1 MLMNRAKFFKT
12 AYNVQTI
19 EQPSSFK
26 DEDITPIIS
35 QDEVFVT
42 CPLNEYGLVSDVLQR
57 ALNPNLSAST
67 RQQLLSLLDVSS
79 VPSSSQFSSLPDDVL
94 LNLVKLR
101 TCQTPS
107 EVAKYIES
115 LNAWFE
121 ANNVSDDNPSDIPS
135 SDTPPS
141 DTPPSVTP
149 PSVTPPSH
157 D

>member
-19 EQPSSFK
+19 EQPSSFTE
-26 DEDITPIIS
+26 EDITPIIS
-35 QDEVFVT
+35 QDEVSVT

-101 TCQTPS
+101 SCQTPS
-107 EVAKYIES
+107 EVAKYSEA

-121 ANNVSDDNPSDIPS
+121 ANNISDDKPLDTPP

-141 DTPPSVTP
+141 DTPPSSDS
-149 PSVTPPSH
+149 PSSN

>member
-1 MLMNRAKFFKT
+1 MNRAKFFKT
-12 AYNVQTI
+12 VYNIQTI
-19 EQPSSFK
+19 EQPSSFNE
-26 DEDITPIIS
+26 EDITPIIS

-57 ALNPNLSAST
+57 ALNPNLSAFT
-67 RQQLLSLLDVSS
+67 RQQLLNLLDVSS
-79 VPSSSQFSSLPDDVL
+79 VRSSSQFNSLPDDVL

-107 EVAKYIES
+107 EVAKYSEA

-121 ANNVSDDNPSDIPS
+121 ANNVTDDKPSDTAS

-141 DTPPSVTP
+141 DTS
-149 PSVTPPSH
+149 SSN

>member
-12 AYNVQTI
+12 AYSVKTI
-19 EQPSSFK
+19 DLPSSFK
-26 DEDITPIIS
+26 EEDITPLIS
-35 QDEVFVT
+35 QDEVSVT

-67 RQQLLSLLDVSS
+67 RQQLLNLLDVSS
-79 VPSSSQFSSLPDDVL
+79 VPSSSQFNSLPDDVL

-107 EVAKYIES
+107 EVAKYSEA
-115 LNAWFE
+115 LNSWFE
-121 ANNVSDDNPSDIPS
+121 ANNVSDTPG
-135 SDTPPS
+135 SDTPGS
-141 DTPPSVTP
+141 DTPGSN
-149 PSVTPPSH
+149 

>member
-26 DEDITPIIS
+26 DVDITPIIS
-35 QDEVFVT
+35 QDDVSVT

-57 ALNPNLSAST
+57 ALNPNLSVSI
-67 RQQLLSLLDVSS
+67 RQQLLNILDVSS
-79 VPSSSQFSSLPDDVL
+79 VPSSSQFKSLPDDVL

-107 EVAKYIES
+107 EVAKYSEA

-121 ANNVSDDNPSDIPS
+121 ANNVSYDKPSDTPS

-141 DTPPSVTP
+141 DTPPSDTP
-149 PSVTPPSH
+149 PSN

>member
-26 DEDITPIIS
+26 DEDITPLIS
-35 QDEVFVT
+35 QDEVSVT

-67 RQQLLSLLDVSS
+67 RQQLLNLLDVSS
-79 VPSSSQFSSLPDDVL
+79 VPSSSQFNSLPDDVL

-107 EVAKYIES
+107 EVAKYCDA
-115 LNAWFE
+115 LNAWFV
-121 ANNVSDDNPSDIPS
+121 ANNVSDDKPSDTLPS
-135 SDTPPS
+135 DTPPDTPPS
-141 DTPPSVTP
+141 DTPPSN
-149 PSVTPPSH
+149 

>member
-19 EQPSSFK
+19 EQPSSFR

-35 QDEVFVT
+35 QDEVSVT

-57 ALNPNLSAST
+57 ALNPHLSVST

-79 VPSSSQFSSLPDDVL
+79 VPSSSQFRSLSDDVL

-107 EVAKYIES
+107 EVAKYS
-115 LNAWFE
+115 QALNAWFE
-121 ANNVSDDNPSDIPS
+121 ANNVSDDKRSDTAS
-135 SDTPPS
+135 SDTASSDSASS
-141 DTPPSVTP
+141 DTASSDT
-149 PSVTPPSH
+149 SSSN

>member
-12 AYNVQTI
+12 AYNVQVI

-26 DEDITPIIS
+26 EEDITPIIS
-35 QDEVFVT
+35 QDEVSVT

-57 ALNPNLSAST
+57 ALSPNLSAST
-67 RQQLLSLLDVSS
+67 RQQLLNLLDVSS
-79 VPSSSQFSSLPDDVL
+79 VPSSSQFRSLPDDVL

-107 EVAKYIES
+107 EVAKYSEA

-121 ANNVSDDNPSDIPS
+121 ANNISDDES
-135 SDTPPS
+135 SDTSSS
-141 DTPPSVTP
+141 DTSSSDT
-149 PSVTPPSH
+149 SSSDTSSS
-157 D
+157 DTSSSDD

>member
-1 MLMNRAKFFKT
+1 MNRAKFFKT
-12 AYNVQTI
+12 VYNVQTI

-26 DEDITPIIS
+26 EEDITPIIS
-35 QDEVFVT
+35 QDEVSVT

-79 VPSSSQFSSLPDDVL
+79 VPSSSQFRSLPDDVF

-101 TCQTPS
+101 SCQTPS
-107 EVAKYIES
+107 EVAKYSEA

-121 ANNVSDDNPSDIPS
+121 ANNVSNDIP

-141 DTPPSVTP
+141 DTPSSDTSPSDTTP
-149 PSVTPPSH
+149 SN

>member
-1 MLMNRAKFFKT
+1 MNRSKFFKT
-12 AYNVQTI
+12 AYNVHTI

-26 DEDITPIIS
+26 EEDISPIIS
-35 QDEVFVT
+35 QDEVSVI
-42 CPLNEYGLVSDVLQR
+42 CPLNEHGLVGDVLQR

-67 RQQLLSLLDVSS
+67 RQQLLNLLVVSS
-79 VPSSSQFSSLPDDVL
+79 VPSSFQFRSLPDDVL

-107 EVAKYIES
+107 EVAKYSEA
-115 LNAWFE
+115 LHAWFE
-121 ANNVSDDNPSDIPS
+121 ANNISDDIP

-141 DTPPSVTP
+141 DTPPSDTP
-149 PSVTPPSH
+149 PSN

>member
-1 MLMNRAKFFKT
+1 MLMNRSKFFKT

-26 DEDITPIIS
+26 DVDITPIIS
-35 QDEVFVT
+35 QDEVSVT

-57 ALNPNLSAST
+57 ALNPNLSVST
-67 RQQLLSLLDVSS
+67 REQLLNFLDVSS
-79 VPSSSQFSSLPDDVL
+79 VPSSSQFKSLPDDVL

-107 EVAKYIES
+107 EVAKYCEA

-121 ANNVSDDNPSDIPS
+121 ANNVSDDKPSDTPS

-141 DTPPSVTP
+141 DTPLSDTPS
-149 PSVTPPSH
+149 SN

>member
-1 MLMNRAKFFKT
+1 MNRAKFFKT

-26 DEDITPIIS
+26 EEDITPIIS
-35 QDEVFVT
+35 QDEVSVT

-79 VPSSSQFSSLPDDVL
+79 VPSSSQFRSLPDGVL

-101 TCQTPS
+101 TCQSPS
-107 EVAKYIES
+107 EVAKYSEA

-121 ANNVSDDNPSDIPS
+121 ANNISDDKPL
-135 SDTPPS
+135 DTPPS
-141 DTPPSVTP
+141 DTPPSSDTP
-149 PSVTPPSH
+149 SS
-157 D
+157 DSSSSND

>member
-1 MLMNRAKFFKT
+1 MNRAKFFKT

-35 QDEVFVT
+35 QDDVSVI

-57 ALNPNLSAST
+57 ALNPNLSDST
-67 RQQLLSLLDVSS
+67 RQQLLNLLDVSS

-101 TCQTPS
+101 SCQTPS
-107 EVAKYIES
+107 EVAKYSEA

-121 ANNVSDDNPSDIPS
+121 ANNISDQP

-141 DTPPSVTP
+141 DTPPSDTP
-149 PSVTPPSH
+149 PSDTPPSN

>member
-19 EQPSSFK
+19 VQPSSFK
-26 DEDITPIIS
+26 EEDITPIIS
-35 QDEVFVT
+35 QDDVSVI

-67 RQQLLSLLDVSS
+67 RQQLLNLLDVSS
-79 VPSSSQFSSLPDDVL
+79 VPSSSQFRSLPDDVL

-107 EVAKYIES
+107 EVAKYSEA
-115 LNAWFE
+115 LNAWFV
-121 ANNVSDDNPSDIPS
+121 ANNISDNIL

-141 DTPPSVTP
+141 DTPPSDTP
-149 PSVTPPSH
+149 PSDTPSSN

>member
-1 MLMNRAKFFKT
+1 MNRAKFFKT

-26 DEDITPIIS
+26 DVDITPIIS
-35 QDEVFVT
+35 QDDVSVT

-57 ALNPNLSAST
+57 ALNPNLSVSI
-67 RQQLLSLLDVSS
+67 RQQLLNILDVSS
-79 VPSSSQFSSLPDDVL
+79 VPSSSQFKSLPDDVL

-107 EVAKYIES
+107 EVAKYSEA

-121 ANNVSDDNPSDIPS
+121 ANNVSYDKPSDTPS

-141 DTPPSVTP
+141 DTPPSDTP
-149 PSVTPPSH
+149 PSN

>member
-35 QDEVFVT
+35 QDEVSVT

-79 VPSSSQFSSLPDDVL
+79 VPSSSQFRSLPDDVL

-107 EVAKYIES
+107 EVAKYSEA
-115 LNAWFE
+115 LHAWFD
-121 ANNVSDDNPSDIPS
+121 ANNVSDDKSSDNPS
-135 SDTPPS
+135 SDNSSS
-141 DTPPSVTP
+141 DNS
-149 PSVTPPSH
+149 SS
-157 D
+157 DE

>member
-1 MLMNRAKFFKT
+1 MNRAKFFKT

-35 QDEVFVT
+35 QDEVSVT

-67 RQQLLSLLDVSS
+67 RQQLLTLLDVSS
-79 VPSSSQFSSLPDDVL
+79 VPSSSQFRSLPDDVL

-107 EVAKYIES
+107 EVAKYCEA
-115 LNAWFE
+115 LHAWFE
-121 ANNVSDDNPSDIPS
+121 ANNVSDQPSDTPTPAATS
-135 SDTPPS
+135 LDTPPS
-141 DTPPSVTP
+141 DTPS
-149 PSVTPPSH
+149 SN

>member
-26 DEDITPIIS
+26 EEDITPIIS
-35 QDEVFVT
+35 QDEVSVT

-57 ALNPNLSAST
+57 ALSPNLSAST

-101 TCQTPS
+101 SCQTPS
-107 EVAKYIES
+107 EVAKYSEA

-121 ANNVSDDNPSDIPS
+121 ANNISDDKPL
-135 SDTPPS
+135 DTPPS
-141 DTPPSVTP
+141 DTPPSSDTP
-149 PSVTPPSH
+149 SSDSPSSN

>member
-12 AYNVQTI
+12 AYSVQTI
-19 EQPSSFK
+19 ALPSSFME
-26 DEDITPIIS
+26 EDITPIIS
-35 QDEVFVT
+35 QDEVSVT

-67 RQQLLSLLDVSS
+67 RQQLLNLLDVSS
-79 VPSSSQFSSLPDDVL
+79 VPSSSQFRSLPDDVL

-107 EVAKYIES
+107 EVAKYSEA

-121 ANNVSDDNPSDIPS
+121 ANNISDDKPSDTPPSDTPS

-141 DTPPSVTP
+141 DTIPSN
-149 PSVTPPSH
+149 

>member
-26 DEDITPIIS
+26 EEDITPIIS
-35 QDEVFVT
+35 QDDVSVT

-79 VPSSSQFSSLPDDVL
+79 VPSSSQFRSVPDDVL

-101 TCQTPS
+101 SCQTPS
-107 EVAKYIES
+107 EVAKYCEA
-115 LNAWFE
+115 LNAWFV
-121 ANNVSDDNPSDIPS
+121 ANNVSDTSG
-135 SDTPPS
+135 SDTS
-141 DTPPSVTP
+141 GSVTP
-149 PSVTPPSH
+149 VIDTPSPDTSSSN

>member
-26 DEDITPIIS
+26 EEDITPIIS
-35 QDEVFVT
+35 QDEVSVT

-79 VPSSSQFSSLPDDVL
+79 VPSSSQFRSLPDDVL

-107 EVAKYIES
+107 EVAKYSEA

-121 ANNVSDDNPSDIPS
+121 ANNVSDTPQSDTPPLDIPPSDTPS

-141 DTPPSVTP
+141 ND
-149 PSVTPPSH
+149 
-157 D
+157 

>member
-35 QDEVFVT
+35 QDDVSVI

-57 ALNPNLSAST
+57 ALNPNLSDST
-67 RQQLLSLLDVSS
+67 RQQLLNLLDVSS

-101 TCQTPS
+101 SCQTPS
-107 EVAKYIES
+107 EVAKYSEA

-121 ANNVSDDNPSDIPS
+121 ANNISDQP

-141 DTPPSVTP
+141 DTPPSDTP
-149 PSVTPPSH
+149 PSDTPPSN

>member
-19 EQPSSFK
+19 EQPSSFME
-26 DEDITPIIS
+26 EDITPIIS
-35 QDEVFVT
+35 QDEVSVT

-57 ALNPNLSAST
+57 ALNSNLSVSI
-67 RQQLLSLLDVSS
+67 RQQLLNLLDVSS
-79 VPSSSQFSSLPDDVL
+79 VPSSSQFNSLPDDVL

-101 TCQTPS
+101 SCQSPS
-107 EVAKYIES
+107 EVAKYSEA

-121 ANNVSDDNPSDIPS
+121 ANNVSDDKP

-141 DTPPSVTP
+141 DTPPSDTP
-149 PSVTPPSH
+149 PSDTPPSN

>member
-12 AYNVQTI
+12 AYNVQSI

-35 QDEVFVT
+35 QDEVSVI

-57 ALNPNLSAST
+57 ALNSNLSAST

-79 VPSSSQFSSLPDDVL
+79 VPSSSQFRSLPDDVL

-107 EVAKYIES
+107 EVAKYSEA

-121 ANNVSDDNPSDIPS
+121 ANNVSDDQP

-141 DTPPSVTP
+141 DTPSSDTPSSDTP
-149 PSVTPPSH
+149 SSN

>member
-19 EQPSSFK
+19 EQPSSFNE
-26 DEDITPIIS
+26 EDITPIIS
-35 QDEVFVT
+35 QDEVSVT

-79 VPSSSQFSSLPDDVL
+79 VPSSSQFRSLPDDVL

-107 EVAKYIES
+107 EVAKYSEA

-121 ANNVSDDNPSDIPS
+121 ANNVCDDKLSDTPPSNTPPSETPS
-135 SDTPPS
+135 SDTPSS
-141 DTPPSVTP
+141 D
-149 PSVTPPSH
+149 

>member
-1 MLMNRAKFFKT
+1 MNRAKFFKT

-19 EQPSSFK
+19 EQPSSFNE
-26 DEDITPIIS
+26 EDITPIIS
-35 QDEVFVT
+35 QDDVSVI
-42 CPLNEYGLVSDVLQR
+42 CPLNEHGLVSDVLQR

-79 VPSSSQFSSLPDDVL
+79 VPSSSQFRSLPDDIL

-107 EVAKYIES
+107 EVAKYSEA

-121 ANNVSDDNPSDIPS
+121 VNNVSDDTP

-141 DTPPSVTP
+141 DTPPSDTP
-149 PSVTPPSH
+149 PSDTLPSN

>member
-35 QDEVFVT
+35 QDEVSVT

-67 RQQLLSLLDVSS
+67 RQQLLTLLDVSS
-79 VPSSSQFSSLPDDVL
+79 VPSSSQFRSLPDDVL

-107 EVAKYIES
+107 EVAKYSEALTS
-115 LNAWFE
+115 WFE
-121 ANNVSDDNPSDIPS
+121 VNNISDDQP

-141 DTPPSVTP
+141 DTPPSDTP
-149 PSVTPPSH
+149 PSDTPLSN

>member
-1 MLMNRAKFFKT
+1 MNRAKFFKT

-19 EQPSSFK
+19 EQPSSFME
-26 DEDITPIIS
+26 EDITPIIS
-35 QDEVFVT
+35 LDEVSVT

-79 VPSSSQFSSLPDDVL
+79 VPSSSQFRSLPDDVL

-107 EVAKYIES
+107 EVAKYSEA

-121 ANNVSDDNPSDIPS
+121 ANNISDDKPLDTPSSDTPL

-141 DTPPSVTP
+141 DTPPSN
-149 PSVTPPSH
+149 

>member
-26 DEDITPIIS
+26 DVDITPIIS
-35 QDEVFVT
+35 QDEVSVT

-57 ALNPNLSAST
+57 SLNPNLSVSS
-67 RQQLLSLLDVSS
+67 RQQLLNLLDVSS
-79 VPSSSQFSSLPDDVL
+79 VPSSSQFRSLPDDVL

-107 EVAKYIES
+107 ELAKYSEA

-121 ANNVSDDNPSDIPS
+121 SNNVSDDQPSDTPSSDSPSSDSPS

-141 DTPPSVTP
+141 ND
-149 PSVTPPSH
+149 
-157 D
+157 

>member
-1 MLMNRAKFFKT
+1 MNRAKFFKT

-26 DEDITPIIS
+26 EEDITPIIS
-35 QDEVFVT
+35 QDEVSVI

-57 ALNPNLSAST
+57 AFSPNLSAST
-67 RQQLLSLLDVSS
+67 RQQLLNLLDVSS
-79 VPSSSQFSSLPDDVL
+79 VPSSSQFRSLPDDVL

-101 TCQTPS
+101 SCQTPS
-107 EVAKYIES
+107 EVAKYSEA

-121 ANNVSDDNPSDIPS
+121 ANNVSDKP

-141 DTPPSVTP
+141 DSPSADTSLSDTPSSDTPS
-149 PSVTPPSH
+149 SN

>member
-19 EQPSSFK
+19 EQPFSFK
-26 DEDITPIIS
+26 EEDITPIIS
-35 QDEVFVT
+35 QDEVSVT

-101 TCQTPS
+101 SCQTPS
-107 EVAKYIES
+107 EVAKYSEA

-121 ANNVSDDNPSDIPS
+121 ANNISDDKPL
-135 SDTPPS
+135 DTPPS
-141 DTPPSVTP
+141 DTPPSSDS
-149 PSVTPPSH
+149 PSSN

>member
-12 AYNVQTI
+12 AYNVNTI

-26 DEDITPIIS
+26 DVDITPIIS
-35 QDEVFVT
+35 QDDVSVT

-57 ALNPNLSAST
+57 ALNPNLSDST
-67 RQQLLSLLDVSS
+67 RQQLLSLLEVSS
-79 VPSSSQFSSLPDDVL
+79 VPSSSQFRSLPDDVL

-107 EVAKYIES
+107 EVAKYSEA

-121 ANNVSDDNPSDIPS
+121 ANNISDDNP

-141 DTPPSVTP
+141 DTPLSDT
-149 PSVTPPSH
+149 SSSN

>member
-19 EQPSSFK
+19 EQPSFFK
-26 DEDITPIIS
+26 EEDITPIIS
-35 QDEVFVT
+35 QDDVAVT

-57 ALNPNLSAST
+57 ALNPNLSASS
-67 RQQLLSLLDVSS
+67 RQQLLNLLEVSS
-79 VPSSSQFSSLPDDVL
+79 VPSSSQFRSLPDDVL

-107 EVAKYIES
+107 EVAKYSEA

-121 ANNVSDDNPSDIPS
+121 ANNISDEQQSDTPT

-141 DTPPSVTP
+141 DTPPSDT
-149 PSVTPPSH
+149 SLSN

>member
-19 EQPSSFK
+19 AQPSSFK

-35 QDEVFVT
+35 QDDVSVT

-79 VPSSSQFSSLPDDVL
+79 VPSSSQFRSLPDDVL

-101 TCQTPS
+101 SCQTPS
-107 EVAKYIES
+107 EVAKYSEA

-121 ANNVSDDNPSDIPS
+121 ANNISDDKP

-141 DTPPSVTP
+141 DTPGSN
-149 PSVTPPSH
+149 

>member
-1 MLMNRAKFFKT
+1 MLMNRANFFKT

-26 DEDITPIIS
+26 EEDITPIIS
-35 QDEVFVT
+35 QDEVSVT

-57 ALNPNLSAST
+57 ALNPNLSASI

-101 TCQTPS
+101 SCQTPS
-107 EVAKYIES
+107 EVAKYSEA

-121 ANNVSDDNPSDIPS
+121 ANNISDDKSLDTPS

-141 DTPPSVTP
+141 DTPPSSDT
-149 PSVTPPSH
+149 SSSN

>member
-1 MLMNRAKFFKT
+1 MLMNRSKFFKT
-12 AYNVQTI
+12 AYSVKTI
-19 EQPSSFK
+19 ELPSSFK
-26 DEDITPIIS
+26 EEDITPIIS
-35 QDEVFVT
+35 QDEVSVT

-79 VPSSSQFSSLPDDVL
+79 VPSSSQFRSLPDDVL

-107 EVAKYIES
+107 EVAKYSEA

-121 ANNVSDDNPSDIPS
+121 ANNVSDTSDS
-135 SDTPPS
+135 ETTGSDTSDSETTGS
-141 DTPPSVTP
+141 DTSD
-149 PSVTPPSH
+149 SN

>member
-1 MLMNRAKFFKT
+1 MLMYRAKFFKT

-19 EQPSSFK
+19 AQPSSFK
-26 DEDITPIIS
+26 EVDITPIIS
-35 QDEVFVT
+35 QDDVSVT

-57 ALNPNLSAST
+57 ALNPNLSESI
-67 RQQLLSLLDVSS
+67 RQQLLNLLDVSS
-79 VPSSSQFSSLPDDVL
+79 VPSSSQFKSLPDDVL

-107 EVAKYIES
+107 EVAKYSEA

-121 ANNVSDDNPSDIPS
+121 ANNVSDDKP

-141 DTPPSVTP
+141 DTPSSDTPSSDTP
-149 PSVTPPSH
+149 PSN